1 MPPSIA
7 LVNTIRKPADT
18 IRKSADS
25 LIVFS
30 NAIRRSTVR
39 TIASAEA
46 SSRQER
52 AWALVIEKERTCC
65 GAGSLFAWRGGPC

>member
-1 MPPSIA
+1 MSKQSKGNFCGFFSPFIA
-7 LVNTIRKPADT
+7 LVNTIRKPADI

-30 NAIRRSTVR
+30 NAIRISTLRV
-39 TIASAEA
+39 IASAEA

-52 AWALVIEKERTCC
+52 AWHL
-65 GAGSLFAWRGGPC
+65 S

>member
-1 MPPSIA
+1 MDESEEVGIVVMPPFIA

-30 NAIRRSTVR
+30 SAIRIFTVCV
-39 TIASAEA
+39 IASAEA

-52 AWALVIEKERTCC
+52 AWHL
-65 GAGSLFAWRGGPC
+65 S